1 MTLLKY
7 NRNIKIIRLIK
18 GRKNFLS
25 VILSY
30 MVIELKKLL
39 EREKFA
45 AKIIIRDNRMLEAVI
60 WLEGYE
66 EFSGMYLL
74 QVDPEIPE

>member
-60 WLEGYE
+60 WLEG
-66 EFSGMYLL
+66 
-74 QVDPEIPE
+74 